1 MQNVVSIT
9 SQGQLTV
16 PKSIRDSFQLGN
28 VSTKAVVSKKGNK
41 IIVEPKKSF
50 WALESSLQSTIRL
63 SDADLKKARDEF
75 SKDWGQKWQ
84 K

>member
-1 MQNVVSIT
+1 MI
-9 SQGQLTV
+9 
-16 PKSIRDSFQLGN
+16 
-28 VSTKAVVSKKGNK
+28 VSKKGNK
-41 IIVEPKKSF
+41 IIIEPKKNF
-50 WALESSLQSTIRL
+50 WALENSLRSTIKL